1 MIKSINL
8 SQDIQKRLLALSQEV
23 GRQEDELIQEAIIL
37 YLEDCEDL
45 KDAQERRANL
55 PDRYYS
61 LEEVEQELGLGDSV

>member
-23 GRQEDELIQEAIIL
+23 GRKEDELIQEAIVR
-37 YLEDCEDL
+37 YLEDCEDI
-45 KDAQERRANL
+45 KDAQERRTNL

-61 LEEVEQELGLGDSV
+61 LEEVEQELGLAD